1 MAITVIH
8 GHRPDLFRHDLLNP
22 DDYEYTR
29 RNNRK
34 SSVGRMLGIDARP
47 ITEKAKEETGYVKLR
62 LWVSKKHLMTL
73 QVKAWV
79 REGRRLKFIK
89 FGNVKNIGGSWMATK
104 ISARTMRSGQVE
116 STTIITFNEVKADHP
131 DVTEDLF
138 KDNRRLEQGL

>member
-1 MAITVIH
+1 MGT
-8 GHRPDLFRHDLLNP
+8 DLTYSDMTRSNP
-22 DDYEYTR
+22 DDYEYTM
-29 RNNRK
+29 K
-34 SSVGRMLGIDARP
+34 EQSKIVGGEDCWVIDARP

-89 FGNVKNIGGSWMATK
+89 FGNVKNVGGSWMATK